1 MGERIK
7 LPVGIDNFEKLRR
20 EKFYYVDKTKL
31 IEQLLEQ
38 WGEVN
43 LFTRPRRFGKTL
55 NMSMLCQFFGIGT
68 DKTLFDGLY
77 ISKNKMLCEAYMGRF
92 PVVFISLKN
101 VEGLTFAEAKYRF
114 MEIIGREADKF
125 RFLLS
130 SEKLTKSEKERYQ
143 ALISMNN
150 GQYIM
155 DEKNLSSSLRVLSEL
170 LCKHYDQKTIIL
182 IDEYDVPL
190 DKAFQHGYYREM
202 VALIR
207 GMFGDALKTNDFLQF
222 AVLTGCLRVSKE
234 SIFTGTN
241 NFVTDTIA
249 NTGFNEYFG
258 FTQQEVNKI
267 LEDTGTVQYAKQM
280 KEWYDGYHMGEIDV
294 YCPWDVMNY
303 LRELQRNPKAQPV
316 SYWKN
321 TSDNAIIRSFIDFA
335 GNSITDKME
344 TLLSGR
350 YILQD
355 IDENLTYDYLHS
367 SESNLWSILYM
378 TGYLT
383 EARISEGKTA
393 FSPDTKA
400 LKIPN
405 AEIREIFETT
415 VMKWFADSV
424 KKWNRT
430 AIFQALWNQKP
441 EIITREMNLLLWN
454 TISYHDYKED
464 FYHAFLTGIF
474 MGAGE
479 QIESNKEHGLGRPD
493 LVIID
498 KVNGKV
504 AIFEVK
510 YSQSMKQLNKD
521 CDKALAQMKERKYAE
536 DYKDRYKDIFC
547 YGISFYKK
555 ECLVKMLES

>member
-1 MGERIK
+1 MNSAQIDSFLQIADVGSFSKAEDLLHITKTALKRQIDRLEDELGFHLFIRNASGLILTDAGAEFYKRMKAIVADCRTLVADCQRIDLSAK
-7 LPVGIDNFEKLRR
+7 LVIRIGMYKISQMWSWYLRLEKAASIR
-20 EKFYYVDKTKL
+20 
-31 IEQLLEQ
+31 IEQQLIPF
-38 WGEVN
+38 N
-43 LFTRPRRFGKTL
+43 
-55 NMSMLCQFFGIGT
+55 
-68 DKTLFDGLY
+68 
-77 ISKNKMLCEAYMGRF
+77 
-92 PVVFISLKN
+92 PV
-101 VEGLTFAEAKYRF
+101 
-114 MEIIGREADKF
+114 
-125 RFLLS
+125 
-130 SEKLTKSEKERYQ
+130 
-143 ALISMNN
+143 
-150 GQYIM
+150 
-155 DEKNLSSSLRVLSEL
+155 
-170 LCKHYDQKTIIL
+170 
-182 IDEYDVPL
+182 
-190 DKAFQHGYYREM
+190 
-202 VALIR
+202 
-207 GMFGDALKTNDFLQF
+207 
-222 AVLTGCLRVSKE
+222 
-234 SIFTGTN
+234 
-241 NFVTDTIA
+241 VTDTIA

-344 TLLSGR
+344 TLLSGG

-405 AEIREIFETT
+405 VEIREIFETT

-430 AIFQALWNQKP
+430 AILQALWNQKP

-498 KVNGKV
+498 KANGKV